1 MEKNSN
7 LHQVQFPVQDSD
19 SFSQIELT
27 EEEKTEILAKALKEK
42 QTRAREADYWQRV
55 KNPPPLPVFDK
66 DSLLVYVVKR
76 WENTFNQHFIKD
88 AQVLNQIE
96 LLSMYFTGDA
106 RFEENGLS
114 LKKGLLLM
122 GGTGVGK
129 TTLMQLFAKNPICSY
144 RIVECREIANDY
156 ATNGANVIDNYI
168 EDIHPS
174 HQNPF
179 RQDAWGLCF
188 DDLGTESMRKNF
200 GNEANIM
207 EEIILSRYSRRNA
220 LINKTHITT
229 NLTGNDIEERYGA
242 RVRSRMREMFNVI
255 EFVDA
260 KDMRK

>member
-1 MEKNSN
+1 M
-7 LHQVQFPVQDSD
+7 
-19 SFSQIELT
+19 T
-27 EEEKTEILAKALKEK
+27 EEEKEEILAKALKEK
-42 QTRAREADYWQRV
+42 QTKAREADYWQKV
-55 KNPPPLPVFDK
+55 KNPAPLPTFTHET
-66 DSLLVYVVKR
+66 LLEWAIKR
-76 WENTFNQHFIKD
+76 WQNTFNQHFIKD
-88 AQVLNQIE
+88 SQVLSQIE
-96 LLSMYFTGDA
+96 LLSMYFTADN
-106 RFEENGLS
+106 RFEQTGFS

-129 TTLMQLFAKNPICSY
+129 TTLMQLFAKNPVCSY
-144 RIVECREIANDY
+144 RIIECREIANDY

-168 EDIHPS
+168 EEINPS

-207 EEIILSRYSRRNA
+207 EEIILSRYSRKSV
-220 LINKTHITT
+220 LQNKTHMTT
-229 NLTGNDIEERYGA
+229 NLTGDEIEARYGA

-255 EFVDA
+255 EFNDA